1 MNRKPKLELM
11 DAENPTWTKAE
22 ADKALSFAELPN
34 TLQYKLS
41 GRTRGAQLN
50 PIKSRITIRL
60 SPNVVD
66 SFKATGIGWQTRI
79 DVALQDW
86 LKTHSL

>member
-11 DAENPTWTKAE
+11 DAENPEWTTVE
-22 ADKALSFAELPN
+22 ASNAMSFSELSKS
-34 TLQYKLS
+34 LQAKLLS
-41 GRTRGAQLN
+41 RTRGAQLS
-50 PIKSRITIRL
+50 PTKSRITIRL

-66 SFKATGIGWQTRI
+66 SFKATGSGWQSRM